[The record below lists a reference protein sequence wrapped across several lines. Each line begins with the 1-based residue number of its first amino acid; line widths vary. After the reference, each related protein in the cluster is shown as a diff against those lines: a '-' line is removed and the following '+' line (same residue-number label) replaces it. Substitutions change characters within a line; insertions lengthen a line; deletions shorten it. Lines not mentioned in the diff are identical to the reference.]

1 MLCLG
6 IAKGRKKENMI
17 GDEEDDEQDH
27 IRYYKDELQY
37 LEDTG
42 RGGTEGA
49 QLLRNHIRNL
59 ELHVQE
65 EEHNRRELE
74 ELNNAKSIEEIL
86 LQIITE

>member
-6 IAKGRKKENMI
+6 IAKGRKKNMRM
-17 GDEEDDEQDH
+17 GDEEDEQDH
-27 IRYYKDELQY
+27 TRYYKDELQY

-65 EEHNRRELE
+65 EERSKRELE